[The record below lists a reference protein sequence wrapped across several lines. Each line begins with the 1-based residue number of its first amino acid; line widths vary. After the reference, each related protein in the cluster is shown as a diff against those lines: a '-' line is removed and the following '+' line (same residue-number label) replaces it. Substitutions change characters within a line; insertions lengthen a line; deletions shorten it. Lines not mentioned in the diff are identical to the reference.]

1 MPDQDLLD
9 SSYYRPLF
17 KLLHALDQEIEKLY
31 TSRGKSV
38 RSRSVGP
45 LISLSRFGPMSVKD
59 LAIDREVSH
68 SAMSQTV
75 TALTREGLVRVD
87 PGEDA
92 RTRIV
97 SLTPA
102 GEEIAPLVRAEWRST
117 ESVLRALDDETA
129 QPIMRA
135 VKAINAALAERPFD
149 ERLEEALEQ
158 QLQRGAES

>member
-17 KLLHALDQEIEKLY
+17 KLLQALDQDIEKLY
-31 TSRGKSV
+31 TSRGKSI

-68 SAMSQTV
+68 SAMSQTI
-75 TALTREGLVRVD
+75 TALSREGLVRVD

-117 ESVLRALDDETA
+117 ESVLRALDEEISA
-129 QPIMRA
+129 PIMRA
-135 VKAINAALAERPFD
+135 VEAIEVALAERPFP
-149 ERLEEALEQ
+149 ERLEEALAE
-158 QLQRGAES
+158 QLQEDGGS

>member
-17 KLLHALDQEIEKLY
+17 KLMHAMDQEIEKLY

-75 TALTREGLVRVD
+75 TGLAREGLVRLD

-97 SLTPA
+97 SLTAA
-102 GEEIAPLVRAEWRST
+102 GEEIAPLVRAEWRAT
-117 ESVLRALDDETA
+117 ESVLRALDAEID

-135 VKAINAALAERPFD
+135 VEAIRAALAERPFHD
-149 ERLEEALEQ
+149 RLEEALET
-158 QLQRGAES
+158 QLQQGMDS